1 MIDRLSVGRGFAL
14 ASLVATAAFL
24 QACSQTQST
33 VASAAAGPM
42 DPDSSTVFTL
52 AVLPGSV
59 NDCAL
64 ADSSM
69 TRPMT
74 LTVHDNKAVLLTDG
88 GIHYDLDRVAPDVYA
103 GGYRF
108 KIRADLSV
116 RPRRLLVSTNDDVCR
131 WQATAP

>member
-1 MIDRLSVGRGFAL
+1 MGRGVSFCRQATL
-14 ASLVATAAFL
+14 AVLATSLLGCTQPRSAATP
-24 QACSQTQST
+24 
-33 VASAAAGPM
+33 AAAGPM

-52 AVLPGSV
+52 AVQRGSV
-59 NDCAL
+59 TDCTL

-74 LTVHDNKAVLLTDG
+74 LTVRNNRAELLTDG
-88 GIHYDLDRVAPDVYA
+88 GIHYGLDRVAPNVYA

-116 RPRRLLVSTNDDVCR
+116 RPKRLLVSTNDDVCR

>member
-1 MIDRLSVGRGFAL
+1 VERAASVWRQ
-14 ASLVATAAFL
+14 ASLAVLATSL
-24 QACSQTQST
+24 LGCTQPRNPATS
-33 VASAAAGPM
+33 ASSGPV

-52 AVLPGSV
+52 AVQRGSV
-59 NDCAL
+59 TDCTL

-74 LTVHDNKAVLLTDG
+74 LTVRNNKAELLTDG
-88 GIHYDLDRVAPDVYA
+88 GIHYGLDRVAPNVYA